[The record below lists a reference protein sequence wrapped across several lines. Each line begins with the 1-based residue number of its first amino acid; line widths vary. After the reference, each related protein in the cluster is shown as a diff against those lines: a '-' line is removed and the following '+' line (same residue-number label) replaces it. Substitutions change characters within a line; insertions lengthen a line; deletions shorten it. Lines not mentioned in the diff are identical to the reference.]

1 MNEIRIFKS
10 EEFGEIRTVE
20 IGGEP
25 WFVGKDVAEV
35 LGYAETAN
43 IRKLLDEADY
53 KEIDPQNGLFTGFV
67 QNGVTLEESRQ
78 DEPNITSNLNQEVVK
93 GKNQQGRGHSTSIF
107 YLKQKGRETLM
118 EVLKDKDCTINTP
131 VVLGVQDSPIYGK
144 GISIKPRVDGR
155 KDSKHFES
163 IYLPE
168 LLPLEEYDLIV
179 VLISAGKDSIA
190 CFYKLLELGVPKEKI
205 ELWHHDIDG
214 GHPSRRMDWKCT
226 QNYMKALANA
236 EGVKLRVSYRVNG
249 FFGELYRIGASEPIE
264 WIDPDTDEVKQCK
277 LSSNYL
283 KCQEIKEQCLE
294 EMEDLLKEYGCRMKF
309 PAKSPDLS
317 RRWCSAYLKVMVAD
331 SFVSNLDRLEELG
344 GKRHK
349 FPAKGGTH
357 QGRWC
362 SGNLKAAVQDSV
374 TANLEETK
382 QDKKIL
388 IVSGE
393 RRGESAGRS
402 KYNEIEI
409 HRTNAEKRN
418 HRIVHQW
425 RCCIDYTEKDV
436 WEVLKRHH
444 VNPHPCY
451 RLGWNR
457 CSCAACIFS
466 TPGLMKG
473 FSEIYPDEY
482 KELRDDEER
491 LGFTLDNKK
500 NLDDFICGAKS
511 CLCFDDK
518 QAVHSIKT
526 GEFTVDDIFVDDWK
540 YPVGAFHG
548 SDGGSC

>member
-1 MNEIRIFKS
+1 
-10 EEFGEIRTVE
+10 
-20 IGGEP
+20 
-25 WFVGKDVAEV
+25 
-35 LGYAETAN
+35 
-43 IRKLLDEADY
+43 
-53 KEIDPQNGLFTGFV
+53 
-67 QNGVTLEESRQ
+67 
-78 DEPNITSNLNQEVVK
+78 
-93 GKNQQGRGHSTSIF
+93 
-107 YLKQKGRETLM
+107 M
-118 EVLKDKDCTINTP
+118 EVLKDKDCTIDTP

-179 VLISAGKDSIA
+179 VLISGGKDSIA

-226 QNYMKALANA
+226 QNYMKALADA

-331 SFVSNLDRLEELG
+331 SVVSNLDRLEELG

-425 RCCIDYTEKDV
+425 RCIQSKLVNSQLMTSLWMIGNIQLVHSMVQMVVHVKKGG
-436 WEVLKRHH
+436 EVMNKNKFVSVMKLHGDTQESLAEAIGLSVQRMNAKI
-444 VNPHPCY
+444 N
-451 RLGWNR
+451 
-457 CSCAACIFS
+457 S
-466 TPGLMKG
+466 TGGAEFTM
-473 FSEIYPDEY
+473 SEIRAIKIRYGL
-482 KELRDDEER
+482 KSEE
-491 LGFTLDNKK
+491 
-500 NLDDFICGAKS
+500 I
-511 CLCFDDK
+511 
-518 QAVHSIKT
+518 
-526 GEFTVDDIFVDDWK
+526 DDIFFCD
-540 YPVGAFHG
+540 
-548 SDGGSC
+548 